1 MGERKVLNKYFPPD
15 FDPAKLPKASRVR
28 SEDKQMKVRMML
40 PMSVRCNTC
49 GTYMY
54 KGTKFNCR
62 MEDVRG
68 ESYLGIKIFR
78 FYYRCTAC
86 SAEFCMKTDPK
97 NTDYTVEGGAT
108 RNYEPW
114 RDKEKAKLQTA
125 AEREEEERGNA
136 MKVLENRTLDSKRE
150 MDLTAA
156 LDEMQSLKARHARVD
171 TEAALAAL
179 SRAREGE
186 GEEPPDLDEED
197 EAAVRAMLLHRA
209 GFVRRLSDSEE
220 EGSPVGPGP
229 EGGGGGGGAARPHA
243 PRLSV
248 AAAAWDEEEDG
259 EEPAPGGKGD
269 QIDAPSS
276 SKSGS
281 EPAGERANGA
291 GEAAGLDDYQAPAAA
306 PAAAKPKAPPVNEPA
321 TVMPRFAVKPA
332 AIVVKRKAPE
342 PDGEPAVPE
351 DVGLQSLLGGYD
363 SSDHYESQ

>member
-1 MGERKVLNKYFPPD
+1 M
-15 FDPAKLPKASRVR
+15 
-28 SEDKQMKVRMML
+28 
-40 PMSVRCNTC
+40 
-49 GTYMY
+49 
-54 KGTKFNCR
+54 
-62 MEDVRG
+62 
-68 ESYLGIKIFR
+68 
-78 FYYRCTAC
+78 
-86 SAEFCMKTDPK
+86 
-97 NTDYTVEGGAT
+97 
-108 RNYEPW
+108 
-114 RDKEKAKLQTA
+114 
-125 AEREEEERGNA
+125 
-136 MKVLENRTLDSKRE
+136 
-150 MDLTAA
+150 
-156 LDEMQSLKARHARVD
+156 D